1 MEQIGLLITGI
12 VLGLAVGAVAAWLV
26 LRTRQQAADA
36 TGAAASTAEAAQ
48 ARSELAA
55 AKAEAAQARA
65 ELSRESTDVALARQ
79 ETAEARA
86 ERAAAEARLADAKAA
101 TSAALAQRDAAV
113 QRAAEIAADR
123 EQLTAQFK
131 ALSAEILEQ
140 QARRADATADQ
151 RQKAT
156 DALLAPVK
164 ESLERFNNRL
174 TEVEQGR
181 VELASTLQQ
190 QVAAVQLTG
199 EQLRRE
205 TNALVTALR
214 KPQVRGT
221 WGELQLRRVVELA
234 GMLDHC
240 DFIEQQTTQ
249 TSAGSTIRPDLKV
262 MLAEGKFVYVDSK
275 VPLSAF
281 LDAHEVTDE
290 AQREQHLQRFARNV
304 KAHIDQLSAKGYFKA
319 EASTPEFV
327 VLFMP
332 SEALAAEAHSQLPDL
347 HEYAYR
353 HSIVLATPTTLIAL
367 LRTVAYSWRQAALAD
382 SAQQVF
388 ELGRELYDRLGVLGK
403 HFDKVGRSLTSA
415 VGAYNDAVG
424 SIEGRVFPTAR
435 KLRDLQVVADKEL
448 PPVKASDAAVRPLTA
463 SELVE
468 DAVAVPAMIGRG
480 RQEFGLLPSRQP
492 GLAELT
498 ESESAQASEDKVGT
512 A

>member
-1 MEQIGLLITGI
+1 MEQIGLLITGL
-12 VLGLAVGAVAAWLV
+12 VLGLAVGVMAAWLV
-26 LRTRQQAADA
+26 LRTRQRAADTA
-36 TGAAASTAEAAQ
+36 DAATAETSAAQ
-48 ARSELAA
+48 ARAELAG
-55 AKAEAAQARA
+55 AKAEAAQAKA
-65 ELSRESTDVALARQ
+65 ELSREAADAARARQ
-79 ETAEARA
+79 EAAEARA
-86 ERAAAEARLADAKAA
+86 DQAAAEARLADARAEASA
-101 TSAALAQRDAAV
+101 TAAQRDAAI

-140 QARRADATADQ
+140 QARRADETADQ

-156 DALLAPVK
+156 DALLTPVK

-181 VELASTLQQ
+181 VELASSLQQ

-221 WGELQLRRVVELA
+221 WGELQLRRVVEFA

-240 DFIEQQTTQ
+240 DFIEQQTTR

-275 VPLSAF
+275 VPLNAF
-281 LDAHEVTDE
+281 LDAHEAADE
-290 AQREQHLQRFARNV
+290 AQREHCLQLFARNV
-304 KAHIDQLSAKGYFKA
+304 KNHIDQLSAKDYFKA
-319 EASTPEFV
+319 EGTTPEFV

-332 SEALAAEAHSQLPDL
+332 SEALAAEAYSLLPDL
-347 HEYAYR
+347 HEYAHQR
-353 HSIVLATPTTLIAL
+353 SIVLATPTTLIAM
-367 LRTVAYSWRQAALAD
+367 LRTVAYSWRQVALTD
-382 SAQQVF
+382 SAKQVF
-388 ELGRELYDRLGVLGK
+388 DLGRELYDRLGLLGK
-403 HFDKVGRSLTSA
+403 HFDKVGRSLTSTVA
-415 VGAYNDAVG
+415 AYNQAVG

-435 KLRDLQVVADKEL
+435 KLRDLKVTDKEL
-448 PPVKASDAAVRPLTA
+448 SEVTASDATVRPLTA
-463 SELVE
+463 PELVE
-468 DAVAVPAMIGRG
+468 DAVDVPAIVGRG
-480 RQEFGLLPSRQP
+480 RGEVDLLPTRQP
-492 GLAELT
+492 SIAELAEP
-498 ESESAQASEDKVGT
+498 ESAAAPLSAAET

>member
-1 MEQIGLLITGI
+1 MEQIGLLITGM
-12 VLGLAVGAVAAWLV
+12 VLGVAVGAIAAWLV

-36 TGAAASTAEAAQ
+36 TGSANLAAEAAQ
-48 ARSELAA
+48 ARSELATV
-55 AKAEAAQARA
+55 KAEVAQARA
-65 ELSRESTDVALARQ
+65 ELSRGGTEVALARQ
-79 ETAEARA
+79 EAAEARA
-86 ERAAAEARLADAKAA
+86 ERSAAVAQLADAKAA
-101 TSAALAQRDAAV
+101 TSAAEAQRDAAV
-113 QRAAEIAADR
+113 ARAAEIAADR

-140 QARRADATADQ
+140 QTRRADETADQ

-164 ESLERFNNRL
+164 ESLERFNSRL

-205 TNALVTALR
+205 TGALVTALR

-234 GMLDHC
+234 GMVDHC

-249 TSAGSTIRPDLKV
+249 TSTGSTIRPDLKV
-262 MLAEGKFVYVDSK
+262 TLAEGKFVYVDSK

-281 LDAHEVTDE
+281 LDAHEAADE
-290 AQREQHLQRFARNV
+290 AQRERHLKLFARNV
-304 KAHIDQLSAKGYFKA
+304 KTHIDQLSAKSYFKA
-319 EASTPEFV
+319 EGSTPEFV

-332 SEALAAEAHSQLPDL
+332 SEALAAEAHSLLPDL
-347 HEYAYR
+347 HEYAHQ

-388 ELGRELYDRLGVLGK
+388 ELGRELYDRLGILGK
-403 HFDKVGRSLTSA
+403 HFDKVGRSLTTA

-448 PPVKASDAAVRPLTA
+448 AAVKASEAAVRPLTA

-468 DAVAVPAMIGRG
+468 DAVAVPAMIGRS
-480 RQEFGLLPSRQP
+480 RAELDLLPHRQP
-492 GLAELT
+492 SLEELAE
-498 ESESAQASEDKVGT
+498 SEGAPSPLRNAET

>member
-12 VLGLAVGAVAAWLV
+12 VLGLAVGAIAGWLV
-26 LRTRQQAADA
+26 MRTQQQAADA
-36 TGAAASTAEAAQ
+36 TGAATSTAEAAQ

-55 AKAEAAQARA
+55 AKAEAAQGRADLAREA
-65 ELSRESTDVALARQ
+65 ADAARARQ
-79 ETAEARA
+79 EAAEARA
-86 ERAAAEARLADAKAA
+86 ERASAEAQLAEAKAG
-101 TSAALAQRDAAV
+101 TSAALAQRDAAIE
-113 QRAAEIAADR
+113 RAAEISRDR

-140 QARRADATADQ
+140 QTRRADETADQ

-164 ESLERFNNRL
+164 ESLERFNSRL

-181 VELASTLQQ
+181 VELASSLKQ

-262 MLAEGKFVYVDSK
+262 TLAEGKFVYVDSK

-281 LDAHEVTDE
+281 LDAHEASDDT
-290 AQREQHLQRFARNV
+290 QREQHLQRFARNV
-304 KAHIDQLSAKGYFKA
+304 KTHIDQLSTKSYFKA
-319 EASTPEFV
+319 ESSTPEFV

-332 SEALAAEAHSQLPDL
+332 SEALAAEAHSLLPDL
-347 HEYAYR
+347 HEYAHR

-403 HFDKVGRSLTSA
+403 HFDKVGRSLTTA

-424 SIEGRVFPTAR
+424 SIEGRMFPTAR

-448 PPVKASDAAVRPLTA
+448 APVKASDAAVRPLTA
-463 SELVE
+463 AELVE
-468 DAVAVPAMIGRG
+468 DAVSVPAMIGRG
-480 RQEFGLLPSRQP
+480 RPELDLLPSRQP
-492 GLAELT
+492 SLEELT
-498 ESESAQASEDKVGT
+498 EPGGLPAPLRNADT

>member
-12 VLGLAVGAVAAWLV
+12 VLGLVVGGIAAWLV
-26 LRTRQQAADA
+26 LRTRQQAAE
-36 TGAAASTAEAAQ
+36 STSSANLSAEAAQ
-48 ARSELAA
+48 GRSELAA

-65 ELSRESTDVALARQ
+65 DLSREAADAARARQ
-79 ETAEARA
+79 EAAEARA
-86 ERAAAEARLADAKAA
+86 ERSGAEAQLADAKAA
-101 TSAALAQRDAAV
+101 TSAALAQRNAAIE
-113 QRAAEIAADR
+113 RAAEIAADR
-123 EQLTAQFK
+123 EQLTVQFK

-140 QARRADATADQ
+140 QTRRAEETADQ

-156 DALLAPVK
+156 DALLTPVK
-164 ESLERFNNRL
+164 ESLERFNSRL

-249 TSAGSTIRPDLKV
+249 TSTGATIRPDLKV

-281 LDAHEVTDE
+281 LDAHEAAE
-290 AQREQHLQRFARNV
+290 ESQREQHLQQFARNV
-304 KAHIDQLSAKGYFKA
+304 KSHIDQLSAKSYFKA

-327 VLFMP
+327 VLFLP
-332 SEALAAEAHSQLPDL
+332 SEALAAEAYSQLPDL
-347 HEYAYR
+347 HEYAYQ
-353 HSIVLATPTTLIAL
+353 HSVVLATPTTLIAM
-367 LRTVAYSWRQAALAD
+367 LRTVAYSWRQTALTD

-403 HFDKVGRSLTSA
+403 HFDKVGRSLTTA

-448 PPVKASDAAVRPLTA
+448 PEVKGSEAAVRPLTA
-463 SELVE
+463 AELVE
-468 DAVAVPAMIGRG
+468 DAVDVPAMIGRARELDLLPG
-480 RQEFGLLPSRQP
+480 RQPTLDD
-492 GLAELT
+492 LAAPEAPVKLAGR
-498 ESESAQASEDKVGT
+498 AQT

>member
-1 MEQIGLLITGI
+1 MEQIGLLITGL
-12 VLGLAVGAVAAWLV
+12 VVGLAVGAAAAWLV
-26 LRTRQQAADA
+26 LRTRLQAAEE
-36 TGAAASTAEAAQ
+36 TAAATSAAGAAQ

-55 AKAEAAQARA
+55 VKAEAAQSRADLAREA
-65 ELSRESTDVALARQ
+65 ADAARARQ
-79 ETAEARA
+79 EAAEARA
-86 ERAAAEARLADAKAA
+86 ERSAAEAQLADAKAG
-101 TSAALAQRDAAV
+101 TSAAQAQRDAAV
-113 QRAAEIAADR
+113 ERATEIAADR

-140 QARRADATADQ
+140 QTRRADETADQ

-156 DALLAPVK
+156 DALLTPVK
-164 ESLERFNNRL
+164 ESLERFNSRL

-181 VELASTLQQ
+181 VELTSSLQQ

-205 TNALVTALR
+205 TGALVTALR

-262 MLAEGKFVYVDSK
+262 TLAEGKFVYVDSK

-281 LDAHEVTDE
+281 LDAHEATDE
-290 AQREQHLQRFARNV
+290 DQRERHLQSFARNV
-304 KAHIDQLSAKGYFKA
+304 KTHIDQLSAKDYFKA
-319 EASTPEFV
+319 EGTTPEFV

-332 SEALAAEAHSQLPDL
+332 SEALAAEAHSILPNL
-347 HEYAYR
+347 HEYAYQR
-353 HSIVLATPTTLIAL
+353 SIVLATPTTLIAM
-367 LRTVAYSWRQAALAD
+367 LRTVAYSWRQAALTD
-382 SAQQVF
+382 SAKQVF
-388 ELGRELYDRLGVLGK
+388 ALGRELYDRLGTLGGK
-403 HFDKVGRSLTSA
+403 FDTVGRSLGSA
-415 VGAYNDAVG
+415 VKAYNEAVG

-435 KLRDLQVVADKEL
+435 KLRDLQVVEKEL
-448 PPVKASDAAVRPLTA
+448 AEVHPSDATVRPLTA
-463 SELVE
+463 PELVE
-468 DAVAVPAMIGRG
+468 DAAGVPAIVGRA
-480 RQEFGLLPSRQP
+480 RTEPDLIPSRQP
-492 GLAELT
+492 TLEELAGAG
-498 ESESAQASEDKVGT
+498 AQPAPLRKADT

>member
-1 MEQIGLLITGI
+1 MEQIGLLITGL
-12 VLGLAVGAVAAWLV
+12 VLGLAVGVLATWLV
-26 LRTRQQAADA
+26 VRTRQQATEA
-36 TGAAASTAEAAQ
+36 TGKATSAAEAAH

-55 AKAEAAQARA
+55 VKAEAAQSRADLARETA
-65 ELSRESTDVALARQ
+65 DAARARQ

-86 ERAAAEARLADAKAA
+86 ERAAAEAQLADAKAG

-113 QRAAEIAADR
+113 ARAAEIAADR

-140 QARRADATADQ
+140 QTRRANETSDQ

-181 VELASTLQQ
+181 VELTSSLQQ

-205 TNALVTALR
+205 TTALATALR

-240 DFIEQQTTQ
+240 DFIEQQTAQ
-249 TSAGSTIRPDLKV
+249 TSAGATIRPDLKV
-262 MLAEGKFVYVDSK
+262 TLAEGKFVYVDSK

-281 LDAHEVTDE
+281 LDAHEATDD
-290 AQREQHLQRFARNV
+290 LQRDHHLKRFAQNV
-304 KAHIDQLSAKGYFKA
+304 KTHINQLSAKNYFKA
-319 EASTPEFV
+319 EGSTPEFV

-332 SEALAAEAHSQLPDL
+332 SEALAAEAHSLLPDL
-347 HEYAYR
+347 HEYAHQ

-367 LRTVAYSWRQAALAD
+367 LRTVAYSWRQTALAE
-382 SAQQVF
+382 SAHQVF
-388 ELGRELYDRLGVLGK
+388 DLGRELYDRLGILGK
-403 HFDKVGRSLTSA
+403 HFDKVGRSLTTA

-448 PPVKASDAAVRPLTA
+448 PAVKASEAAVRPITA

-468 DAVAVPAMIGRG
+468 DAVTVPAMIGRG
-480 RQEFGLLPSRQP
+480 RPELDLLPGRQP
-492 GLAELT
+492 TLEELAEPESPAAPARST
-498 ESESAQASEDKVGT
+498 EIA
-512 A
+512 

>member
-1 MEQIGLLITGI
+1 MEQIGLVITGI
-12 VLGLAVGAVAAWLV
+12 VLGLAVGAAAVWLV
-26 LRTRQQAADA
+26 LRTRQQADESTAAATAAADA
-36 TGAAASTAEAAQ
+36 AQ
-48 ARSELAA
+48 LRSELAA

-65 ELSRESTDVALARQ
+65 DLSRGAADVALARQ
-79 ETAEARA
+79 EAAEARA
-86 ERAAAEARLADAKAA
+86 ERAAAEAQLADARAA
-101 TSAALAQRDAAV
+101 TSAAEAQRDAAL
-113 QRAAEIAADR
+113 QRATEIAADR
-123 EQLTAQFK
+123 EQLTAQFRV
-131 ALSAEILEQ
+131 LSAEILEQ
-140 QARRADATADQ
+140 QTRRAEETADQ

-156 DALLAPVK
+156 DALLTPVK
-164 ESLERFNNRL
+164 ESLERFNSRL
-174 TEVEQGR
+174 SEVEQGR
-181 VELASTLQQ
+181 IELSSALQQ
-190 QVAAVQLTG
+190 QVQAVQLTG

-205 TNALVTALR
+205 TNGLVTALR
-214 KPQVRGT
+214 KPQVRGA

-240 DFIEQQTTQ
+240 DFVEQQTTQ

-262 MLAEGKFVYVDSK
+262 TLAEGRFVYVDAK

-281 LDAHEVTDE
+281 LDAHEAPDE
-290 AQREQHLQRFARNV
+290 AQREHHLERFARNV
-304 KAHIDQLSAKGYFKA
+304 KTHIDQLSAKSYFKA
-319 EASTPEFV
+319 EGSTPEFV

-332 SEALAAEAHSQLPDL
+332 SEALAAEAHSLLPDL
-347 HEYAYR
+347 HEYAHR

-403 HFDKVGRSLTSA
+403 HFDKVGRSLSTA

-463 SELVE
+463 TELVE
-468 DAVAVPAMIGRG
+468 DAAGVPAMIGRSRAELDLLPG
-480 RQEFGLLPSRQP
+480 RQPTLEE
-492 GLAELT
+492 LATPENPAAT
-498 ESESAQASEDKVGT
+498 RRNAET

>member
-1 MEQIGLLITGI
+1 MEQIGLLVTGL
-12 VLGLAVGAVAAWLV
+12 VLGLAVGATAAWLV
-26 LRTRQQAADA
+26 LRTRLQ
-36 TGAAASTAEAAQ
+36 AAQ
-48 ARSELAA
+48 ATDVATST
-55 AKAEAAQARA
+55 AEAAQARA
-65 ELSRESTDVALARQ
+65 ELAAVKAEAAQARADLSRESAEAARARQ
-79 ETAEARA
+79 EAAEARA
-86 ERAAAEARLADAKAA
+86 EQAASQARLAEAKAG
-101 TSAALAQRDAAV
+101 TSAALAQRDAAIE
-113 QRAAEIAADR
+113 RAAEIARDR

-131 ALSAEILEQ
+131 ALSSEILEQ

-164 ESLERFNNRL
+164 ESLERFNSRL

-181 VELASTLQQ
+181 VELTSSLQQ

-199 EQLRRE
+199 EQMRRE
-205 TNALVTALR
+205 TTALVTALR

-262 MLAEGKFVYVDSK
+262 MLGQDKFVYVDSK

-281 LDAHEVTDE
+281 LDAHEAPDD
-290 AQREQHLQRFARNV
+290 ARREQDLQRFARNV
-304 KAHIDQLSAKGYFKA
+304 KTHIDQLSAKDYFKA
-319 EASTPEFV
+319 EGTTPEFV

-332 SEALAAEAHSQLPDL
+332 SEALAAEAYSILPNL
-347 HEYAYR
+347 HEYAHQR
-353 HSIVLATPTTLIAL
+353 SIVLATPTTLIAL
-367 LRTVAYSWRQAALAD
+367 LRTVAYSWRQAALTD
-382 SAQQVF
+382 SAKQVF
-388 ELGRELYDRLGVLGK
+388 DLGRELYDRLGTLGK
-403 HFDKVGRSLTSA
+403 KFDTVGRSLGSA
-415 VGAYNDAVG
+415 VKAYNEAVG

-435 KLRDLQVVADKEL
+435 KLRDLQVVEKEL
-448 PPVKASDAAVRPLTA
+448 AEVHPSDATVRPLTA

-468 DAVAVPAMIGRG
+468 DAAGVPAIIGRT
-480 RQEFGLLPSRQP
+480 RSELDLLPTREPS
-492 GLAELT
+492 LVELVDAEPPARPLPAA
-498 ESESAQASEDKVGT
+498 ET